1 MSTPEQNTL
10 TLVYHK
16 VDELEIKLDLYLPT
30 NDPKDKS
37 LPVIIAF
44 HGGGLFIGDR
54 SPSGAMPMW
63 LRGTLI

>member
-1 MSTPEQNTL
+1 MASPL

-30 NDPKDKS
+30 KS
-37 LPVIIAF
+37 NHHKAGAALATIVAF

-54 SPSGAMPMW
+54 RPTAFVPMW
-63 LRGTLI
+63 LHGKLV